1 MNLNQLMTRPGLS
14 ISHREFL
21 NTNSTNYVNAYKTI
35 SNLVD
40 DRTLIAGIPIKLQ
53 TLAEKALLV
62 KNFKECLD
70 TYNDWSNASS
80 IGKFL
85 SIENLGNSALTELET
100 WYKDH
105 K

>member
-1 MNLNQLMTRPGLS
+1 MNMNQLMTRPGLS
-14 ISHREFL
+14 ISHRDFL
-21 NTNSTNYVNAYKTI
+21 TTNSTNYINAYRTI
-35 SNLVD
+35 YNLVT
-40 DRTLIAGIPIKLQ
+40 DRTLISGMPIKLQ

-70 TYNDWSNASS
+70 TYNDWSNTSS

-85 SIENLGNSALTELET
+85 SIESLSNNALTELET
-100 WYKDH
+100 WYNH